1 MPKLI
6 GKTVA
11 TEKKPTTID
20 EFYFWTKPEIILHP
34 FDVIEVNH
42 LNQSSTFGV
51 VEEISH
57 FTDAAS
63 AMSNFISSDFGDVQL
78 NENTMRISMNYVK
91 AKVVWNDKGIDTPV
105 FSDQQVYLAT
115 REEVELALGLKDIK
129 NPITCGYLEMYEDAG
144 DKEKIT
150 LPVNINS
157 DFLIGPE
164 GAHLNISG
172 ISGLAAK
179 TSYAMF
185 LLKSIQDHFM
195 NRQVAEYDRED
206 DGVAIVAFNVKG
218 KDLLAIDEPNSFDGK
233 VKVKEATKKLYEQL
247 GLSASPFHNV
257 TYLYPAS
264 SVRVNNSYVDKELYE
279 KQVRQQK
286 AFNYKFDYEK
296 DKGNID
302 LLFANVDDSNQ
313 TMESIVNFIL
323 TNQGGFGAVTEWNRF
338 LDKVSEMC
346 NGGSSNK
353 EIMVQSWRKF
363 ARIAKKAI
371 SGNCLFDN
379 VNEEEHDV
387 RIADKIKDI
396 KANDVYVIDIA
407 KLNSDMQS
415 FVFGD
420 TIQEIMNFQLDE
432 KEPSAD
438 GRKPPS
444 RIIIFIDELNKYA
457 STDTPKSSPILRKI
471 LDIAE
476 RGRSLGVVLFGA
488 EQFMSAIHNRVT
500 GNCANYAYGRTNA
513 IEISKSNYKYV
524 PSVYKNMMT
533 RLKQGDYIIQSSCL
547 NSLLH
552 IKFPLPVYKQFK

>member
-1 MPKLI
+1 M
-6 GKTVA
+6 
-11 TEKKPTTID
+11 
-20 EFYFWTKPEIILHP
+20 
-34 FDVIEVNH
+34 
-42 LNQSSTFGV
+42 
-51 VEEISH
+51 
-57 FTDAAS
+57 
-63 AMSNFISSDFGDVQL
+63 
-78 NENTMRISMNYVK
+78 
-91 AKVVWNDKGIDTPV
+91 
-105 FSDQQVYLAT
+105 
-115 REEVELALGLKDIK
+115 
-129 NPITCGYLEMYEDAG
+129 
-144 DKEKIT
+144 
-150 LPVNINS
+150 
-157 DFLIGPE
+157 
-164 GAHLNISG
+164 
-172 ISGLAAK
+172 
-179 TSYAMF
+179 
-185 LLKSIQDHFM
+185 
-195 NRQVAEYDRED
+195 
-206 DGVAIVAFNVKG
+206 
-218 KDLLAIDEPNSFDGK
+218 
-233 VKVKEATKKLYEQL
+233 
-247 GLSASPFHNV
+247 
-257 TYLYPAS
+257 
-264 SVRVNNSYVDKELYE
+264 RVNNSYVDKELYE